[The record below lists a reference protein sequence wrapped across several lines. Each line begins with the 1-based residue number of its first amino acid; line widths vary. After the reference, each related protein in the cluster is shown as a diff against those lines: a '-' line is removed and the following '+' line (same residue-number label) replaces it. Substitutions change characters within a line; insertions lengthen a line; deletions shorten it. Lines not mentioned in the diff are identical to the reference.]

1 MISQCLT
8 EMVKMILH
16 LNLEWKLGT
25 EGNFVQ
31 ILYNAMEEFICVLI
45 LHGVC

>member
-25 EGNFVQ
+25 EGDSVQ
-31 ILYNAMEEFICVLI
+31 IYNAMEEFICIVP